1 METKKLSASK
11 FSLGYGLI
19 IGALLIILSLVLN
32 MFGMKQAQNY
42 NWISYVI
49 ILAGI
54 IWGSLVYRNS
64 YSEGLITY
72 GQSFSVGFL
81 IGLYAAILSTIFS
94 FIYLSYINP
103 GSINEILEITREN
116 LYDQELSDDQIEQAM
131 NFTEKMTTPI
141 IMSGIVLIWNTI
153 CAVVFALIVS
163 IFVKKEQ

>member
-64 YSEGLITY
+64 YSDGLITY

>member
-1 METKKLSASK
+1 METKKLSTSK

-54 IWGSLVYRNS
+54 IWGSIVYRNS
-64 YSEGLITY
+64 YNDGLISY
-72 GQSFSVGFL
+72 GQSFTVGFL
-81 IGLYAAILSTIFS
+81 IGLYAAILSSIFT

-103 GSINEILEITREN
+103 ESINEILEISREN
-116 LYDQELSDDQIEQAM
+116 MYSQDLSDDQIEQGM
-131 NFTEKMTTPI
+131 NITEKMTTPI
-141 IMSGIVLIWNTI
+141 ILSGIILIWNTL
-153 CAVVFALIVS
+153 CSLGLALIVS